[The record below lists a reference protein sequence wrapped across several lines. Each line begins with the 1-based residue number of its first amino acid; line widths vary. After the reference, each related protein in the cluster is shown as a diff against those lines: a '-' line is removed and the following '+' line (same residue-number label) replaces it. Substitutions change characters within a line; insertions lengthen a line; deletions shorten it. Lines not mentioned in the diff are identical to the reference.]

1 MGLLIVYAMLFLPV
15 VVLVTTWPMSAKR
28 AYPALGLCLVLATL
42 LGWIVGGLTPVDLFT
57 FESRGTITLLLVYAS
72 YLVTILCLLI
82 RFLHSR
88 WRKKH
93 PPEPEY
99 IDAEYYQEVIDMNE

>member
-1 MGLLIVYAMLFLPV
+1 MKKGLLTLL
-15 VVLVTTWPMSAKR
+15 L
-28 AYPALGLCLVLATL
+28 ALGLMLNCCVAVSAMEMQ
-42 LGWIVGGLTPVDLFT
+42 G
-57 FESRGTITLLLVYAS
+57 GTITLLLVYAS
-72 YLVTILCLLI
+72 WLVTILCLLI

-99 IDAEYYQEVIDMNE
+99 IDAEYYQEVIDLDE